1 MEFKGR
7 GAARTESDNLL
18 AYRLFDQENAE
29 IGGGMVKALD
39 ISRTGV
45 AIEAPYPMENGF
57 FIELTIGLGDEVVR
71 AKGRVQNSKKVAE
84 HTYQIG
90 IEFDFLTE
98 EDLNIIGML
107 YPEVLK

>member
-7 GAARTESDNLL
+7 GAPRVESDNLL
-18 AYRLFDQENAE
+18 AFKLFDQEKVE
-29 IGGGMVKALD
+29 IGEGMVKALD

-45 AIEAPYPMENGF
+45 AIEAHYPMESGLR
-57 FIELTIGLGDEVVR
+57 IELTIGMGDEVVHVS
-71 AKGRVQNSKKVAE
+71 GRVQNSKKLAE
-84 HTYQIG
+84 RIYQIG

-98 EDLNIIGML
+98 EDLNKIGML